1 MMLLLL
7 QNTIIQVCAFYNT
20 NYSSCT
26 KVVQIMDNVL
36 VTSIELK
43 EYHKGLINITIEVQ
57 CNNVNVTIQLWAG
70 KLFVK
75 VVSYTIIY
83 RLLHPV
89 HHHH

>member
-43 EYHKGLINITIEVQ
+43 DYDIKGLIDITIEVK
-57 CNNVNVTIQLWAG
+57 CNNINVTIQLWAG
-70 KLFVK
+70 KLFK
-75 VVSYTIIY
+75 
-83 RLLHPV
+83 L
-89 HHHH
+89 

>member
-7 QNTIIQVCAFYNT
+7 QNTIIQICAFYNT
-20 NYSSCT
+20 NCT

-43 EYHKGLINITIEVQ
+43 EYHKGLINITIKIQ

-75 VVSYTIIY
+75 VVPYTIIY

>member
-26 KVVQIMDNVL
+26 KVVQIMDYVL

-43 EYHKGLINITIEVQ
+43 DYDI
-57 CNNVNVTIQLWAG
+57 
-70 KLFVK
+70 
-75 VVSYTIIY
+75 
-83 RLLHPV
+83 
-89 HHHH
+89 